1 MSWSLIFRR
10 IIVVVAVVLAAS
22 VGYLQYLGLTGR
34 KRAREFTFIEDATAI
49 PNAYR
54 RALGPAPPLL
64 RLTIE
69 PSVVTAKVITGT
81 HQVTPYL
88 FERERGFVVAA
99 PAEALLGDDLQRQA
113 FVLSAVDFLALH
125 DELDEAKRELGIE
138 QPARVVIDRE
148 SGADHLRC
156 RVYAPAAQDG
166 GVRFAERTLRRRV
179 DKK

>member
-10 IIVVVAVVLAAS
+10 IIVVIAVVLAAG

-34 KRAREFTFIEDATAI
+34 KRAREFTFIEDATAV

-69 PSVVTAKVITGT
+69 PSVVTAQVITGERQT
-81 HQVTPYL
+81 TPYL
-88 FERERGFVVAA
+88 FERERGFVVAS
-99 PAEALLGDDLQRQA
+99 PAEALDEATSQRHA
-113 FVLSAVDFLALH
+113 FVLSVVDFVALR
-125 DELDEAKRELGIE
+125 DVLDEAKRELGVE
-138 QPARVVIDRE
+138 PVRVVIDRV
-148 SGADHLRC
+148 GDADHLRC
-156 RVYAPAAQDG
+156 RAYAPAAQDG
-166 GVRFAERTLRRRV
+166 GVRVAERTLRARV